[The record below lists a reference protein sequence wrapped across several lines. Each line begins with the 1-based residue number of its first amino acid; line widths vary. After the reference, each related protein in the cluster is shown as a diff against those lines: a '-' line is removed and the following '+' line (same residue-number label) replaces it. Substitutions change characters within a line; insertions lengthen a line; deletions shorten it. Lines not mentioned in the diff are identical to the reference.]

1 MPVRI
6 RLMRM
11 GAKKRPF
18 YRIVVANSTSKR
30 GGRSI
35 DQIGYYDPLTDPA
48 TVKVDA
54 DKAVLWLQRG
64 AQPTDTTADILRREG
79 VMDRFQAAK
88 SGGAATATAEPAA
101 EEAPKPRARKKAA
114 EG

>member
-1 MPVRI
+1 
-6 RLMRM
+6 MRM

-18 YRIVVANSTSKR
+18 YRIVVANSASKR

-54 DKAVLWLQRG
+54 DKAVMWLQRG
-64 AQPTDTTADILRREG
+64 AQPTDTTADLLKKEG
-79 VMDRFQAAK
+79 VMDRYLASKPKAQAAA
-88 SGGAATATAEPAA
+88 GGAVAAPEAAAEPQ
-101 EEAPKPRARKKAA
+101 PRARKKAA
-114 EG
+114 AGSE